1 MNNMFKPSTV
11 TMLIGFC
18 EQKCKS
24 NNSAMV
30 MRFGEHKFK
39 SSTIAVVMGFGEQKS
54 KSNYCDGNGM
64 WWRKVKI

>member
-1 MNNMFKPSTV
+1 
-11 TMLIGFC
+11 
-18 EQKCKS
+18 
-24 NNSAMV
+24 

-64 WWRKVKI
+64 W